1 MQADH
6 KLITQVFVSCKEVSR
21 IRLIDYK
28 LIVIYYTIIFEAM
41 IDSFRSLYYYQLRG
55 DMIDYFSFKSVSEV
69 IKNTLIDYIK
79 NLIDFIV
86 LDSFAVF
93 GKNTLFN
100 WNDNIIDHIVYL
112 ID

>member
-1 MQADH
+1 MFH
-6 KLITQVFVSCKEVSR
+6 IGLV
-21 IRLIDYK
+21 DYK
-28 LIVIYYTIIFEAM
+28 LVVIDYIVVFGTM
-41 IDSFRSLYYYQLRG
+41 TDLFRSLCFNRLPC
-55 DMIDYFSFKSVSEV
+55 DIINYFSFKSVSEV

-100 WNDNIIDHIVYL
+100 
-112 ID
+112 